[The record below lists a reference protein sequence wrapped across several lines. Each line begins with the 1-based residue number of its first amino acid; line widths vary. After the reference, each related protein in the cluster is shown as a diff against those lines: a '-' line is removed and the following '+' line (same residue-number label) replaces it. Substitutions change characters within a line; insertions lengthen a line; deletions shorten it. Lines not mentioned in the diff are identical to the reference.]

1 MYIHTYIYTYVWQQ
15 YTVFQENT
23 PFQHHLNA
31 NHTHYFKRHSN
42 TYTHHFKTLFH
53 INIRGHKHT
62 SFWDKNTQK
71 HIISTQTRHIISRP
85 RFCVILRAHKYTSFW
100 DKKTHKNTLF
110 QRYFNNTHHFK
121 TLFHVGIRVVE
132 VAKFQIRLAASQQR
146 AHICRSELHT
156 QTNTH
161 THIERD
167 THRHTTAVAWGH
179 TYLCVC
185 VHVCVCMCV
194 CACSCICV
202 RGYMCVCRVCA
213 GRQIEREDT
222 LICVCVCMCVC
233 LWACLRVCGCMCVC
247 RVCVRMGCLLSVG
260 S

>member
-100 DKKTHKNTLF
+100 DKKHTKTHYFNAISTIHTTSRPFFTSVYAWSRSPSSKYASPRLSSARTFADRSYTHK
-110 QRYFNNTHHFK
+110 Q
-121 TLFHVGIRVVE
+121 
-132 VAKFQIRLAASQQR
+132 
-146 AHICRSELHT
+146 
-156 QTNTH
+156 TH
-161 THIERD
+161 TH
-167 THRHTTAVAWGH
+167 T
-179 TYLCVC
+179 
-185 VHVCVCMCV
+185 
-194 CACSCICV
+194 
-202 RGYMCVCRVCA
+202 
-213 GRQIEREDT
+213 
-222 LICVCVCMCVC
+222 
-233 LWACLRVCGCMCVC
+233 
-247 RVCVRMGCLLSVG
+247 
-260 S
+260 